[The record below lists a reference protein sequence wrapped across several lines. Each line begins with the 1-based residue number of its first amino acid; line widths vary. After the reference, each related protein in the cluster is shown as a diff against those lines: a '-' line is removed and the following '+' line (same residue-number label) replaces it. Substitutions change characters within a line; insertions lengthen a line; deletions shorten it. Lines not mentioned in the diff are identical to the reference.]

1 MGKYFDITSATKDF
15 KPGQVLYNTNGFG
28 YGVFPIY
35 KDAINTYNDIQN
47 NTFWH

>member
-1 MGKYFDITSATKDF
+1 MGNSFDISSAVKDF

-35 KDAINTYNDIQN
+35 KAQN
-47 NTFWH
+47 K